1 MSRGNGSSSLR
12 TICDIADTEPPVPS
26 SAVHTL
32 TLDSQSSVTD
42 EHALEAYERL
52 YDEYVVM
59 RLKAQRL
66 GEMMC
71 EIGLAL
77 RDRPESIVVRPSP
90 RETVAAS
97 AIVLTK
103 HPPTLLAIERLA
115 TEMRTAMDRLTEL
128 KQLLPTDY
136 EPNE

>member
-1 MSRGNGSSSLR
+1 MSRGYRNRVLR
-12 TICDIADTEPPVPS
+12 TICDIADTEPLLPS

-32 TLDSQSSVTD
+32 TLHSPTRGTD
-42 EHALEAYERL
+42 DRVREEYERL

-59 RLKAQRL
+59 RLQAQRL

-97 AIVLTK
+97 AMVLTS

-115 TEMRTAMDRLTEL
+115 TDMRSAMDRLTEL
-128 KQLLPTDY
+128 KQLLPPDH

>member
-1 MSRGNGSSSLR
+1 MSRGYGHSSLR
-12 TICDIADTEPPVPS
+12 IICDVAGAGPLIPS

-32 TLDSQSSVTD
+32 TVDRPPGTD
-42 EHALEAYERL
+42 ERVREEYERVH
-52 YDEYVVM
+52 DEYVVM
-59 RLKAQRL
+59 RLQAQRL

-115 TEMRTAMDRLTEL
+115 TDIRTAIVRLTEL
-128 KQLLPTDY
+128 KQLLPPDH

>member
-1 MSRGNGSSSLR
+1 MSRGYRNSTLR
-12 TICDIADTEPPVPS
+12 TICDIADTEPLVPS
-26 SAVHTL
+26 SAVHAL
-32 TLDSQSSVTD
+32 TLDSPSPGTD
-42 EHALEAYERL
+42 ERVREEYERL

-59 RLKAQRL
+59 RLKAERL

-71 EIGLAL
+71 DIGLAL

-90 RETVAAS
+90 RDAVAAS

-115 TEMRTAMDRLTEL
+115 TDLRTAMDRLTEL
-128 KQLLPTDY
+128 KQLLPT
-136 EPNE
+136 

>member
-1 MSRGNGSSSLR
+1 
-12 TICDIADTEPPVPS
+12 
-26 SAVHTL
+26 VHTL
-32 TLDSQSSVTD
+32 ILDSQTPGTD
-42 EHALEAYERL
+42 ERVREEYERL

-77 RDRPESIVVRPSP
+77 RDGPELIVVKPSP
-90 RETVAAS
+90 RETVATS
-97 AIVLTK
+97 AIILTK

-115 TEMRTAMDRLTEL
+115 TDMRTVIGRLTEL
-128 KQLLPTDY
+128 KQVLPRDY
-136 EPNE
+136 EPEQ

>member
-1 MSRGNGSSSLR
+1 MNRYGNRSLS
-12 TICDIADTEPPVPS
+12 TICDLARTEPLIPS

-32 TLDSQSSVTD
+32 TVDSQAPGTD
-42 EHALEAYERL
+42 ERVREEYERL

-77 RDRPESIVVRPSP
+77 RDGPELIVVRPSP

-97 AIVLTK
+97 AIVLTQ

-115 TEMRTAMDRLTEL
+115 TDMRTVMDRLVEL
-128 KQLLPTDY
+128 KQLLPDH
-136 EPNE
+136 EPGQ